1 MSDNRTN
8 YVCTVCSQTFTR
20 KTSAE
25 RHRVNN
31 HPGTFAPFVKFIDY
45 IIGKIE
51 GRYQANDPVLYRHKK
66 KNVIKS

>member
-1 MSDNRTN
+1 MLCD
-8 YVCTVCSQTFTR
+8 
-20 KTSAE
+20 
-25 RHRVNN
+25 N